1 MPSNQLNQLRNIIAD
16 HAQEVDSPHHA
27 EIVKYNSLVNS
38 VKGVEEYMLSK
49 DGTILRCKLE
59 NATITGYEEWE
70 VIGKHISIF
79 YSLEDQ
85 LAGKPFAD
93 LENAQKVS
101 VSTHTGIRMKKRNTS
116 FWAKVKLITCYD
128 NDAIVGFKMILQ
140 DATHKAMSNYRLR
153 RLRDEYL
160 NLFNNSFVGIFRF
173 NIQNYS
179 IMMMNEKALRL
190 TGLSDE
196 QEKKTGFNE
205 IFENANDFIYLVT
218 HLRTSKKI
226 NDMEFQLRNEKRW
239 AMISC
244 RYFDHRNYVE
254 GIIFETTGQRKSDLE
269 LERLRNELD
278 QFIYHASHE
287 LRAPIV
293 SMLGITNLIDIEKD
307 PNNIS
312 QLTSIMKDKLNQLD
326 ELLKNVTSISYNNQ
340 NVVLNDA
347 IQWENL
353 IESLLKELKPLI
365 QTHIQ
370 VFYSVEQDHN
380 FYSDMS
386 RVRTIIKNVV
396 ANALKYVNPMSE
408 NASVNMKV
416 VVNKEIAHILIMD
429 NGIGIEKAY
438 LKDIFK
444 MFFKASEYPKGPGLG
459 LYIAKVMLDKIG
471 GKIQV
476 DSWKGKG
483 TTVLIT
489 IPNRNAACLS

>member
-1 MPSNQLNQLRNIIAD
+1 MPSNQLNQLKNIIAD
-16 HAQEVDSPHHA
+16 SAHEADSPHHA

-38 VKGVEEYMLSK
+38 LKGVEEYMLGR
-49 DGTILRCKLE
+49 DGTILHCKLE

-70 VIGKHISIF
+70 LTGKHMSMF

-85 LAGKPFAD
+85 LSGKPFAD
-93 LENAQKVS
+93 LENAERHS
-101 VSTHTGIRMKKRNTS
+101 VLVITGIRMKKRNTS

-128 NDAIVGFKMILQ
+128 NDAVVGFKMTLQ

-173 NIQNYS
+173 NIEHYS
-179 IMMMNEKALRL
+179 IMMMNEKALAL
-190 TGLSDE
+190 TGLKNE
-196 QEKKTGFNE
+196 QEKKIGFNE
-205 IFENANDFIYLVT
+205 IFENPNDFIYLVT
-218 HLRTSKKI
+218 HLKANKRI

-244 RYFDHRNYVE
+244 RLFDHRNYVE
-254 GIIFETTGQRKSDLE
+254 GIIFETTGQRKSNLE
-269 LERLRNELD
+269 LDRLRNELD

-307 PNNIS
+307 RDNMS
-312 QLTSIMKDKLNQLD
+312 RLTGILKDKLNQLD

-340 NVVLNDA
+340 NAVLNDG

-353 IESLLKELKPLI
+353 IESVLKELKPLI

-370 VFYSVEQDHN
+370 VFYSVEQENDFH
-380 FYSDMS
+380 SDMS
-386 RVRTIIKNVV
+386 RVRTIIKNIV

-416 VVNKEIAHILIMD
+416 VVNEEIAHVLIMD
-429 NGIGIEKAY
+429 NGIGIEKTY

-483 TTVLIT
+483 TTVLLT
-489 IPNRNAACLS
+489 IPNRSAAFLS